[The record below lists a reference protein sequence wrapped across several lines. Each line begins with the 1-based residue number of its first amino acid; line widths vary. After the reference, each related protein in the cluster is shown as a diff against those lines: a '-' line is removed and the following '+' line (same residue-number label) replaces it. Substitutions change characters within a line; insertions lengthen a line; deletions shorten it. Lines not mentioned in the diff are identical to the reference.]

1 MYVYMYSGPVWMKFR
16 ADFLSQSSPDSTH
29 SVKGESESKHL
40 CIVYCTAT
48 KRREKM
54 FKRKKSMDDIYR
66 TFASEQSDLRI
77 VLLGKT
83 GSGKSSTGNTIIGES
98 VFKSGMSPKSI
109 TSHCQR
115 HLTTVEDKIISV
127 IDTPGMSD
135 TSMTEE
141 QLKAEIKKCVI
152 MSAPGP
158 HAFLLVMRLDMRYKN
173 EEKNTVKWIQE
184 NFGEEATRYTIILFT
199 RGDQLK
205 GQTLDDYISEDN
217 DLKALVKEY
226 QDRYHLFNNED
237 MKNRSQV
244 TELLKKIEK
253 MVKENGGQHYT
264 NEMYRKAQDEIEW
277 EAQKKRVKDYGR
289 TALEVIG
296 GGAVITGVV
305 ALAGGAGAVA
315 AAAAV
320 IGAAIAGLRR

>member
-1 MYVYMYSGPVWMKFR
+1 
-16 ADFLSQSSPDSTH
+16 
-29 SVKGESESKHL
+29 
-40 CIVYCTAT
+40 
-48 KRREKM
+48 M

-141 QLKAEIKKCVI
+141 QLKAEIEKCVI
-152 MSAPGP
+152 MSPPGP
-158 HAFLLVMRLDMRYKN
+158 HVFLLVISLAGRYTN

-226 QDRYHLFNNED
+226 QDRYHLFNNEE

-264 NEMYRKAQDEIEW
+264 NEMYRKAQDKIEW
-277 EAQKKRVKDYGR
+277 EAKKQRFKDYSR
-289 TALEVIG
+289 AALEVIVV
-296 GGAVITGVV
+296 GAVG
-305 ALAGGAGAVA
+305 AGGRAAAGAAGRVA
-315 AAAAV
+315 AGAGRTAATAGAAV
-320 IGAAIAGLRR
+320 IAAIAGWRR

>member
-1 MYVYMYSGPVWMKFR
+1 MFIFNEVP
-16 ADFLSQSSPDSTH
+16 
-29 SVKGESESKHL
+29 SKVHL
-40 CIVYCTAT
+40 CNLPLKYAYLYGTN
-48 KRREKM
+48 KLPFRG
-54 FKRKKSMDDIYR
+54 
-66 TFASEQSDLRI
+66 TFFLGECLSSNIDLRI

>member
-1 MYVYMYSGPVWMKFR
+1 
-16 ADFLSQSSPDSTH
+16 
-29 SVKGESESKHL
+29 
-40 CIVYCTAT
+40 
-48 KRREKM
+48 
-54 FKRKKSMDDIYR
+54 
-66 TFASEQSDLRI
+66 I

-127 IDTPGMSD
+127 IDTPGMFD
-135 TSMTEE
+135 TSMSEE
-141 QLKAEIKKCVI
+141 QLKAEIEKCVI

-158 HAFLLVMRLDMRYKN
+158 HVFLLVMRLDMRYTN
-173 EEKNTVKWIQE
+173 MEKNTVKWIQD

-199 RGDQLK
+199 TGDKLK

-226 QDRYHLFNNED
+226 RDRYHLFSNED
-237 MKNRSQV
+237 IKNRSQV

-264 NEMYRKAQDEIEW
+264 NEMYRKAQDKIEW
-277 EAQKKRVKDYGR
+277 EAKKQRFKGYGR
-289 TALEVIG
+289 LALEVIG
-296 GGAVITGVV
+296 GGAVVVV
-305 ALAGGAGAVA
+305 AGGVAVAVAGGPGA
-315 AAAAV
+315 AAAAAGRAAATAGAAL
-320 IGAAIAGLRR
+320 IGAAKTGI